1 MLRIMRTRTLFSF
14 LLMLCLSGCA
24 TVLPFQ
30 RELLAREDMKFDAN
44 AALSTAESHAVDTR
58 EGSLGG
64 FGGGGGG
71 CGCN

>member
-1 MLRIMRTRTLFSF
+1 MLMTMRSRSLLSLLFI
-14 LLMLCLSGCA
+14 LCLGGCA

-30 RELLAREDMKFDAN
+30 RELLAREDMKFDGN
-44 AALSTAESHAVDTR
+44 AALSTAEAHAVGTR